1 MTAGLEY
8 GSSPAA
14 PRPWR
19 STLRQTMGTELQN
32 SKAEALLPHSKGV
45 ALPIEID
52 MKRSW
57 LLAGALLTL
66 SHVAFAG
73 DILHCRHLP
82 AWEQS
87 GQVRSSGSENL
98 FEYMDGNAEGYL
110 IYGFVR
116 MYGVT
121 CKSAENTLIIDISEM
136 TDADAA
142 YGIFTAN
149 RDPERSVA
157 PIGMGGQVL
166 PRKATFAKDKFYVE
180 ISASPDRDH
189 TAALQAFVSEIEKHI
204 SGRSAPPDALSWF
217 PSEKLVSV
225 RLVPESV
232 LGLRALKRG
241 YVAQYAEGRAFIV
254 LEESPEFASAVMKT
268 LRSRLGETTSAQVAD
283 EAFQTKDQ
291 YLGGLCFFRRGRYL
305 AGYANL
311 SDAQTAAA
319 LATKLVSR
327 LP

>member
-1 MTAGLEY
+1 MTRLTFCFFLSILTIAVC
-8 GSSPAA
+8 SA
-14 PRPWR
+14 
-19 STLRQTMGTELQN
+19 QTPVPTCSLVPGWTQQGE
-32 SKAEALLPHSKGV
+32 SRTFES
-45 ALPIEID
+45 D
-52 MKRSW
+52 
-57 LLAGALLTL
+57 
-66 SHVAFAG
+66 
-73 DILHCRHLP
+73 
-82 AWEQS
+82 
-87 GQVRSSGSENL
+87 NL

-142 YGIFTAN
+142 YGIFTTN